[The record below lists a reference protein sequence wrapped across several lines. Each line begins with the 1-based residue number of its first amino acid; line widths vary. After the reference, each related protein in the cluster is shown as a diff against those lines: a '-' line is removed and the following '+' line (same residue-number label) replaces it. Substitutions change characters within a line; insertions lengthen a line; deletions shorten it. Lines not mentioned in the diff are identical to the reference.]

1 MVSYSDLFWSR
12 LSWSHSL
19 IFLGLV
25 SHDLASHDLFSH
37 GLVSHLIPLL
47 SLLALQLFSC
57 RSGPVHQSLWYSC
70 TAGGNGRNLLTRVLR
85 KRYAWRK
92 VVVVIVFCLYFYL
105 INVNHEKKRLIFEL
119 MMAWMMCSATLLS
132 IYPIHGGPV
141 EWPRQGPSLPLFP
154 ATYSEWNLISIS
166 KIGSYNLTNKQV

>member
-1 MVSYSDLFWSR
+1 MVSYSNLFWSH

-25 SHDLASHDLFSH
+25 SHDLVSHDLFSH
-37 GLVSHLIPLL
+37 GLVSHDLVSHLIPLV

-57 RSGPVHQSLWYSC
+57 RSGPVHQSLWYFW

-92 VVVVIVFCLYFYL
+92 VVVVIVLLILLPHQRQSWEEKVDLWINDGMNDVLGYFAFD
-105 INVNHEKKRLIFEL
+105 ISHSRWTG
-119 MMAWMMCSATLLS
+119 WMTTSGALPTSLS
-132 IYPIHGGPV
+132 RNI
-141 EWPRQGPSLPLFP
+141 
-154 ATYSEWNLISIS
+154 
-166 KIGSYNLTNKQV
+166 